1 MNKENSIAPPSL
13 FDSGDIGAG
22 TTSTTIQLKALQK
35 SLLDFLYE
43 GFYLVFLLKNGYIP
57 QSASQLQ
64 TQLNDFLSTFEN
76 QARRASFSA
85 ENIYDVKYAFC
96 ALVDE
101 TIMIQQ
107 TAGMESVKAK
117 WEVSPLQLSL
127 FGSQLAGEK
136 FFSMLEN
143 LRAQG
148 AERLAELEV
157 FHYCLLLGFQGKY
170 RLEAPEKIN
179 YLIARLSDEIDYLKG
194 KKKEFSPFWAIPD
207 QIRHVIRGE
216 IPVKLILILLTLF
229 AAIAFS
235 GIRYVLTQ
243 QRVNAMLP
251 FSHVIAAPQQQ
262 AHLTIYLP

>member
-1 MNKENSIAPPSL
+1 MIKESSLAPSL
-13 FDSGDIGAG
+13 FDSGEIGTGAN
-22 TTSTTIQLKALQK
+22 STVQLKPVQK

-43 GFYLVFLLKNGYIP
+43 GFYLVFLLKNGYVP

-64 TQLNDFLSTFEN
+64 TQLNGFLDNFEN
-76 QARRASFSA
+76 QARRNNFTA

-101 TIMIQQ
+101 TIMVQQ
-107 TAGMESVKAK
+107 SSNMQDIKAK

-136 FFSMLEN
+136 FFSILEN

-148 AERLAELEV
+148 LDRLPALEV

-207 QIRHVIRGE
+207 QIRHVIRNE
-216 IPVKLILILLTLF
+216 IPVGLILVLLSIF
-229 AAIAFS
+229 ALIAFS
-235 GIRYVLTQ
+235 GIHYVLAQ
-243 QRVNAMLP
+243 NREKNMAP
-251 FSHVIAAPQQQ
+251 FSQMISAPQQQ

>member
-1 MNKENSIAPPSL
+1 MSKDSSLAPSL
-13 FDSGDIGAG
+13 FDDGDIGIG
-22 TTSTTIQLKALQK
+22 TTSISMQFKPVQK

-43 GFYLVFLLKNGYIP
+43 GFYLVFLLKNGYVP

-64 TQLNDFLSTFEN
+64 NQLNDFLTSFEN

-101 TIMIQQ
+101 TIMVQQ
-107 TAGMESVKAK
+107 IPAMESIKAK

-136 FFSMLEN
+136 FFNLLET

-148 AERLAELEV
+148 LERLAALEV

-194 KKKEFSPFWAIPD
+194 KKKEFAPFWAIPD
-207 QIRHVIRGE
+207 QIRHVLRGE
-216 IPVKLILILLTLF
+216 IPVGLILVLLALS
-229 AAIAFS
+229 AALAFS
-235 GIRYVLTQ
+235 GIHYLLSQ
-243 QRVNAMLP
+243 QRIKAMTP
-251 FSHVIAAPQQQ
+251 YSQVIAAPQQQ

>member
-1 MNKENSIAPPSL
+1 MSKESSLAPSL
-13 FDSGDIGAG
+13 FDDGEIGTG
-22 TTSTTIQLKALQK
+22 TSAPVQLKPVQK

-57 QSASQLQ
+57 HSASQLQ
-64 TQLNDFLSTFEN
+64 SQLIDFLANFEN
-76 QARRASFSA
+76 QARRAIFSA
-85 ENIYDVKYAFC
+85 ENIHDVKYAFC

-107 TAGMESVKAK
+107 TAEMETIKAK

-136 FFSMLEN
+136 FFNTLEN

-148 AERLAELEV
+148 VERLAALEV

-179 YLIARLSDEIDYLKG
+179 YLIARLTDEIDFLKG

-207 QIRHVIRGE
+207 QIHHVIRSE
-216 IPVKLILILLTLF
+216 IPVGLILIMLTIF

-235 GIRYVLTQ
+235 GIHYVLVQHRIKT
-243 QRVNAMLP
+243 MTP
-251 FSHVIAAPQQQ
+251 FSEVIAAPQQQ

>member
-1 MNKENSIAPPSL
+1 MSKESSLAPSL
-13 FDSGDIGAG
+13 FDDGEIGTG
-22 TTSTTIQLKALQK
+22 TSAPVQLKPVQK

-57 QSASQLQ
+57 HSASQLQ
-64 TQLNDFLSTFEN
+64 SQLIDFLANFEN
-76 QARRASFSA
+76 QARRAIFSA
-85 ENIYDVKYAFC
+85 ENIHDVKYAFC

-107 TAGMESVKAK
+107 TAEMETIKAK

-136 FFSMLEN
+136 FFNTLEN

-148 AERLAELEV
+148 VERLAALEV

-179 YLIARLSDEIDYLKG
+179 YLIARLTDEIDFLKG

-207 QIRHVIRGE
+207 QIRHVIRSE
-216 IPVKLILILLTLF
+216 IPVGLILIMLTIF

-235 GIRYVLTQ
+235 GIHYVLVQHRIKT
-243 QRVNAMLP
+243 MTP
-251 FSHVIAAPQQQ
+251 FSEVIAAPQQQ